1 MGIQKYEMVNFQK
14 PNSDADIEKCL
25 LKAFKF
31 TRRKDSDG
39 YDIYPDDKIHTIF
52 ITHTPYELV
61 IENFK
66 KAIQSYVRSY
76 EKKGF
81 ELTKEQTALMVNG
94 LASNYIVYGATKEE
108 SETYASYIMRSID
121 DGYNNDGVL
130 DVTNRETGFSEKF
143 SHTATVIDY
152 LGKVELRE
160 GMHGE
165 QVFMTKAKS
174 IAMAAHRE
182 ISYAHSA
189 LGIELK
195 TLDYS
200 ERLKRIAAPNV
211 GEVIRDYVGKNEDIG
226 D

>member
-1 MGIQKYEMVNFQK
+1 MADQKYEAVNFQK
-14 PNSDADIEKCL
+14 PNTDADIEKCL

-31 TRRKDSDG
+31 TKRKESDG
-39 YDIYPDDKIHTIF
+39 FDIYPDEEIHTIF

-81 ELTKEQTALMVNG
+81 ELTKDQTDLMVNG
-94 LASNYIVYGATKEE
+94 LASNYKVYGATKEE
-108 SETYASYIMRSID
+108 SETYAGYIMSGID
-121 DGYNNDGVL
+121 DGYKKDGVL
-130 DVTNRETGFSEKF
+130 DVKNKVTGFSRKF
-143 SHTATVIDY
+143 SKTTTVIEY

-160 GMHGE
+160 GMYGE
-165 QVFMTKAKS
+165 QVLMTKAKA

-182 ISYAHSA
+182 ISYAHAA
-189 LGIELK
+189 LGVELK

-200 ERLKRIAAPNV
+200 ERLKKIAAPNV
-211 GEVIRDYVGKNEDIG
+211 GEVIREYVGNND
-226 D
+226 